1 MSFRKIMFSK
11 ESIETAYCFFHQKE
25 RVYRYS
31 TMDWQKD
38 DIEMAISSFVDT
50 MPQELY
56 DTLAA
61 GRPHYLLDHV
71 RFAEDINDAL
81 SQLEK
86 MLFG

>member
-1 MSFRKIMFSK
+1 
-11 ESIETAYCFFHQKE
+11 
-25 RVYRYS
+25 
-31 TMDWQKD
+31 
-38 DIEMAISSFVDT
+38 MAISSFVDT
-50 MPQELY
+50 MPQDLY

-61 GRPHYLLDHV
+61 GRPHYLLDHA